1 MNGTDQTSFAEAADE
16 GIDPGV
22 LAHAIDSHER
32 HTKPRLAM
40 LWDYYRNPMTF
51 TTPGVRDGR
60 GYRLGQERGL
70 PLRLSNPAALGI
82 DNDDRLRRREVVIEN
97 DIAWRVGTMIDF
109 LFGKPIRLVSTAADA
124 GLAREIERA
133 LERVWESSGGLT
145 LLQEAALYGHVFGH
159 VDLRVR
165 RADEPG
171 ERATLPEH
179 AVRIDVLDPRQTVVL
194 HSAEAFDTRDAG
206 PMGVAIR
213 RATKL
218 PGQREVWHT
227 QVLTPTGVLTFKDA
241 GDGAR
246 LVASARNGVRPG
258 EVPVAHIQNAATGAG
273 WAGLGEVEPLVSLQD
288 ELNTRLSDRAYRVTL
303 QSFKMYLVKGLGLG
317 AGDRPVGPGLV
328 WSTDNPDAH
337 IEAFGG
343 DSASPSESE
352 HIEQIREAM
361 DKVSAV
367 PPLATGVVRARIGNL
382 SSENALRL
390 TLQGLLSRTARKRIA
405 YGRGIT
411 RACGLV
417 LDALHEA
424 GVLRTKPT
432 DRTVRI
438 EWPEAITGDSES
450 AVRGAKEKLE
460 LGITREQ
467 VLTELGYAAGDPGV
481 Q

>member
-1 MNGTDQTSFAEAADE
+1 
-16 GIDPGV
+16 
-22 LAHAIDSHER
+22 
-32 HTKPRLAM
+32 
-40 LWDYYRNPMTF
+40 
-51 TTPGVRDGR
+51 
-60 GYRLGQERGL
+60 
-70 PLRLSNPAALGI
+70 
-82 DNDDRLRRREVVIEN
+82 
-97 DIAWRVGTMIDF
+97 
-109 LFGKPIRLVSTAADA
+109 
-124 GLAREIERA
+124 
-133 LERVWESSGGLT
+133 
-145 LLQEAALYGHVFGH
+145 
-159 VDLRVR
+159 
-165 RADEPG
+165 
-171 ERATLPEH
+171 
-179 AVRIDVLDPRQTVVL
+179 
-194 HSAEAFDTRDAG
+194 
-206 PMGVAIR
+206 
-213 RATKL
+213 
-218 PGQREVWHT
+218 
-227 QVLTPTGVLTFKDA
+227 
-241 GDGAR
+241 
-246 LVASARNGVRPG
+246 
-258 EVPVAHIQNAATGAG
+258 
-273 WAGLGEVEPLVSLQD
+273 
-288 ELNTRLSDRAYRVTL
+288 
-303 QSFKMYLVKGLGLG
+303 MYLVKGLGLG